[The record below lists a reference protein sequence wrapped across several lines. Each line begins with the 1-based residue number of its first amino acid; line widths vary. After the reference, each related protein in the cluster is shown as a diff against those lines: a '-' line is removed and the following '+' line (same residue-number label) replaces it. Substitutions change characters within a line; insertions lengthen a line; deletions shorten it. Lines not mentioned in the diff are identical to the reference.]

1 MLTNTRIYYLE
12 EESPLERSDNGGLTL
27 RSLFLGI
34 ALVVAMTILLHLLGG
49 FTTSFPEA
57 TTNSLVFAILVIF
70 LFSLVAPKIGL
81 TPQEHTVIYAML
93 LVSLAFAAT
102 WTFTIF
108 GQSIISVGHPQY
120 AESASQLMNPI
131 FGPKDPDLIQGA
143 FAGGAE
149 VPWEAWLI
157 PMFYWIML
165 SLAMCFSGLFLS
177 CIMRRQHVDVETL
190 PFPMN
195 TPVLTLTKE
204 KSFLELPNVKMIL
217 VGMIIGFVW
226 IPSLF
231 AFLNT
236 LHPSLALPI
245 PGEIDLAPY
254 LWSVLPMAVLSIS
267 WTNISVLS
275 FGLLVPLDILLTAIL
290 LHGVFLWVIPA
301 IEVPFN
307 LLYANPEYAVAGQ
320 WLYRLA
326 DSGFKG
332 AIHHNDILRYGGLIG
347 LGVLPLM
354 YEWRHIVQTLKA
366 VIHPKPKEEAS
377 EPLAYRW
384 AWIGFVATTIVAMFL
399 MSVGGMP
406 LWAIILFAVLYNV
419 LILGI
424 TRLRGESGGWAGNAE
439 EMRGPISVTLYQAGF
454 ESNPTTS
461 AHWSSLVIS
470 GTYTWWGF
478 LVAMPPPVTST
489 EAFRVASSTKTR
501 NRDLFVAI
509 SVAIV
514 IAMLIGFPFALWGIY
529 KYGITGKWLYS
540 RIDGAYQG
548 DMGFWQNVNYLFYT
562 GGAPVSWN
570 YPPDWI
576 QIAFGVAL
584 VGFFMFMR
592 ARYVW
597 FPLNP
602 IGIPLAGFVL
612 SPGYMFLWLMAYV
625 IKYAVLKI
633 GGTKLYEE
641 KLVPIAVGIILMS
654 IILLFIGGFITILR
668 VA

>member
-1 MLTNTRIYYLE
+1 M
-12 EESPLERSDNGGLTL
+12 ERSEKGGLTPK
-27 RSLFLGI
+27 SFLIGVI
-34 ALVVAMTILLHLLGG
+34 LVIGMTILLHLLGG
-49 FTTSFPEA
+49 FTIYFPEA

-70 LFSLVAPKIGL
+70 LLSLFASKIGL

-93 LVSLAFAAT
+93 LVSTAFAAT

-108 GQSIISVGHPQY
+108 GQSIIAVGHPLY
-120 AESASQLMNPI
+120 GERSSQLMNPI
-131 FGPKDPDLIQGA
+131 FGPKDPDLVQGA

-165 SLAMCFSGLFLS
+165 SLAMCISGLFLS
-177 CIMRRQHVDVETL
+177 CIMRKQYVEVETL
-190 PFPMN
+190 PFPMA
-195 TPVLTLTKE
+195 TPVLTLTE
-204 KSFLELPNVKMIL
+204 ERSFLRLPNVKWIL
-217 VGMIIGFVW
+217 WGMLIGLVW
-226 IPSLF
+226 IPLLF
-231 AFLNT
+231 FFLNE
-236 LHPSLALPI
+236 LYPPLALPRL
-245 PGEIDLAPY
+245 GYYQNTGMIDVAPY
-254 LWSVLPMAVLSIS
+254 LWSILPMAVLAFGWS
-267 WTNISVLS
+267 NISILA
-275 FGLLVPLDILLTAIL
+275 FGLLVPTDILLTAVV
-290 LHGVFLWVIPA
+290 LHGVFLWIIPA
-301 IEVPFN
+301 VEVQMN
-307 LLYANPEYAVAGQ
+307 LLYANPEYSVAGQ

-332 AIHHNDILRYGGLIG
+332 AIHHNEILRFGGLIG
-347 LGVLPLM
+347 LGILPLI
-354 YEWRHIVQTLKA
+354 YERRHIVRTLKA
-366 VIHPKPKEEAS
+366 VIHPKPDEEAS
-377 EPLAYRW
+377 EPLTYRW
-384 AWIGFVATTIVAMFL
+384 SWIGFIATTVLAVLL
-399 MSVGGMP
+399 MLVGGMP
-406 LWAIILFAVLYNV
+406 LWAIVLFLLLYNV

-439 EMRGPISVTLYQAGF
+439 EMRAPISATLYQAGF
-454 ESNPTTS
+454 ASNPATS
-461 AHWSSLVIS
+461 AHWSSLMIS

-478 LVAMPPPVTST
+478 LTAMPPPVTSS
-489 EAFRVASSTKTR
+489 EAFRVASATKTR
-501 NRDLFVAI
+501 SRDLFVAI
-509 SVAIV
+509 SVAIM

-529 KYGITGKWLYS
+529 RYGITGKWLYS
-540 RIDGAYQG
+540 RIDGAFMG

-576 QIAFGVAL
+576 QVGVGVAL

-597 FPLNP
+597 FPFNP

-612 SPGYMFLWLMAYV
+612 SPGYIFLWLVAYI

-641 KLVPIAVGIILMS
+641 KLVPLAVGIILMS
-654 IILLFIGGFITILR
+654 TILMFISGIVTILR